1 MKMGLKI
8 MLAVLILVVFTAK
21 HLAQNSSEV
30 SVKQGELTLNIT
42 GFENDDGTVKIA
54 LSNSKEDYTK
64 KGKAYRAESAPI
76 QNKSAQW
83 KFEDL
88 PFGTY
93 AIKIFHDVNNNGELD
108 TNFLGIPSENYGFSN
123 NATGSF
129 GPASWEDALFNFDKD
144 SMVVEIN
151 MD

>member
-1 MKMGLKI
+1 MRTQLI
-8 MLAVLILVVFTAK
+8 SFSALLFLASNLFCQDSTKVATSI
-21 HLAQNSSEV
+21 
-30 SVKQGELTLNIT
+30 GELTLNIT
-42 GFENDDGTVKIA
+42 RFENDEGTVKIA

-76 QNKSAQW
+76 QNKIAQY

-93 AIKIFHDVNNNGELD
+93 AIKIFHDENDNGELD

-144 SMVVEIN
+144 SMEVEIN